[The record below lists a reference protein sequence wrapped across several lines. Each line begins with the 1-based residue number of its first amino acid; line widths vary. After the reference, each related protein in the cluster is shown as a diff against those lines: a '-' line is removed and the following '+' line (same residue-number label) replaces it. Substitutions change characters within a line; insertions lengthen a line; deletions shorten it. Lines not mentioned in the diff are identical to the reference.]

1 MKPHAPATERNRE
14 PILAQL
20 ERRLPRPARVLEIG
34 SGTGQHAVFFGAR
47 LPHVQWQTSD
57 RSENLPGIRQWVE
70 EAALPNVL
78 PPLELDVLEFSFERR
93 YDAVFSANTLHIMPW
108 NAVCAMIEG
117 IGKTLDAGG
126 LFLVYGPFMRDGR
139 ISAPSNVAFNASL
152 KAQAPHMGLRDVS
165 DLEQLARRAG
175 MVLQDTQPMPAN
187 NELLVWQKGEGA
199 RDT

>member
-1 MKPHAPATERNRE
+1 
-14 PILAQL
+14 
-20 ERRLPRPARVLEIG
+20 
-34 SGTGQHAVFFGAR
+34 
-47 LPHVQWQTSD
+47 
-57 RSENLPGIRQWVE
+57 
-70 EAALPNVL
+70 
-78 PPLELDVLEFSFERR
+78 
-93 YDAVFSANTLHIMPW
+93 
-108 NAVCAMIEG
+108 MIEG